1 MMSKRKLKMTLG
13 TIVSII
19 MIGSVGLF
27 AQTTPVQFTAY
38 SSSGIMDS
46 NGSLPLLGNP
56 TGGDLI
62 HLILDGG
69 DGLVNEPNTLTG
81 APGGDD
87 TLLGTTYVGYGI
99 PSSSDWDQGKFA
111 TDFTNSE
118 LFVPGNKVYIRAY
131 NAAAI
136 AQNVAFG
143 ASALYTIQ
151 NTGSESH
158 DFGTFSVTDGTIT
171 PVEMQLFSVTGQSN
185 RIQIEWSTATE
196 TNNAGFNIYR
206 AVSEDGERNQVNDK
220 IISGSINSQSQNSY
234 QYEDKNFE
242 YDVTYYYW
250 LADVSLDGVVK
261 YHGPRVVEV
270 SSAPTAYSLDQNY
283 PNPFNPST
291 TIKFGLKDDGHVL
304 LNIYNIRGQL
314 VDQLMNTRKPAGSY
328 SLEWDGRDRNGNILP
343 SGTYLYSI
351 RVNDFTYTRKMAFMK

>member
-1 MMSKRKLKMTLG
+1 MMSKRKLILTLG
-13 TIVSII
+13 TIVSI
-19 MIGSVGLF
+19 MLMASFGLYAQSV
-27 AQTTPVQFTAY
+27 PVNFTAY

-46 NGSLPLLGNP
+46 NGSTPLMGNP

-62 HLILDGG
+62 QLILDGG
-69 DGLVNEPNTLTG
+69 DGNANDPNSITG

-87 TLLGTTYVGYGI
+87 TLLGTTHIGFGI
-99 PSSSDWDQGKFA
+99 VSSSDWDQGKFA
-111 TDFTNSE
+111 TDFDNSE

-136 AQNVAFG
+136 ANGVAYG
-143 ASALYTIQ
+143 ASSLYTIQ

-171 PVEMQLFSVTGQSN
+171 PVEMQLFSVTGEISK
-185 RIQIEWSTATE
+185 ITVEWTTATE

-206 AVSEDGERNQVNDK
+206 ALSENGEKQLVNDK
-220 IISGSINSQSQNSY
+220 IISGSINSQSENKY
-234 QYEDKNFE
+234 RYEDTEFE
-242 YDVTYYYW
+242 VDVTYYYW
-250 LADVSLDGVVK
+250 LADISLDGVTK
-261 YHGPRVVEV
+261 FHGPREVMV
-270 SSAPTAYSLDQNY
+270 SSAPTTYSLDQNY

-291 TIKFGLKDDGHVL
+291 TVKFGLKEQGQVQ

-314 VDQLMNTRKPAGSY
+314 VRQLMNTQKPAGTY
-328 SLEWDGRDRNGNILP
+328 TIEWDGRDRHGNILP

-351 RVNDFTYTRKMAFMK
+351 KVNDFTYTRKMAFMK